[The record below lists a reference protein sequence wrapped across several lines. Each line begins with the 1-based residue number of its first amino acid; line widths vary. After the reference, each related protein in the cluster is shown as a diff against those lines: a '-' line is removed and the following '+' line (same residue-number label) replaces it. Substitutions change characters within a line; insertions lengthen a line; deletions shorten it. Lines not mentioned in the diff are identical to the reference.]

1 MTATKLLGSNIM
13 SHPLLNAPE
22 TGRAL
27 QAALRKILKGIARLV
42 LRFGLS
48 YEEFDELAKQA
59 FIEVTEQELA
69 LPGRKQTDSRIA
81 VVTGL
86 SRKEVKRLRT
96 LEPDTTECITP
107 IQYNRAAKVL
117 NGWLRNREYQD
128 PAGSPLILPI
138 EGKDLSFTTLVRAYG
153 GDIPV
158 RAVLDELVRI
168 GAVLRQDDGKVRVIH
183 QAYVSTG
190 DLADKLTILGTDVML
205 LMDTISHNLDS
216 DADHAYLQLKL
227 SYDNLPQEAIPL
239 LQRIA
244 AEDGRVLL
252 QQLNRW
258 FADKDRD
265 TNPSAEQGN
274 GRYYAGVGIYFFC
287 RDLDKNS

>member
-1 MTATKLLGSNIM
+1 M
-13 SHPLLNAPE
+13 SHAILNAPE
-22 TGRAL
+22 ATKAL
-27 QAALRKILKGIARLV
+27 QAALRKILKGVARLV

-59 FIEVTEQELA
+59 FIEVSEQELA

-86 SRKEVKRLRT
+86 SRKEVKRLRAV
-96 LEPDTTECITP
+96 EKDTTEHTTP
-107 IQYNRAAKVL
+107 VQYNRAARVL
-117 NGWLRNREYQD
+117 NGWLRHRDYQD
-128 PAGSPLILPI
+128 PAGSPLVLPI
-138 EGKDLSFTTLVRAYG
+138 EGDKPSFTSLVRAHG

-168 GAVLRQDDGKVRVIH
+168 GSVVRQDDGNVRVVH
-183 QAYVSTG
+183 QAYVVAG
-190 DLADKLTILGTDVML
+190 DIADKLAILGTDVML

-216 DADHAYLQLKL
+216 DSEKAYLQLKL

-239 LQRIA
+239 LQRIS
-244 AEDGRVLL
+244 AEDGRILL

-265 TNPSAEQGN
+265 TNPEAFQGE

-287 RDLDKNS
+287 RDLDKSSS

>member
-1 MTATKLLGSNIM
+1 M

-27 QAALRKILKGIARLV
+27 QTALRKILKGIARLV

-86 SRKEVKRLRT
+86 SRKEVKRLRS
-96 LEPDTTECITP
+96 LERDTTEHITP

-128 PAGSPLILPI
+128 PAGSPLVLSI
-138 EGKDLSFTTLVRAYG
+138 EGQEPSFTTLVRAYG

-168 GAVLRQDDGKVRVIH
+168 GAVLRQDDGKVRIIH

-190 DLADKLTILGTDVML
+190 DLADKLAILGTDVML

-216 DADHAYLQLKL
+216 DAENAYLQLKL
-227 SYDNLPQEAIPL
+227 SYDNLPQEVIPL
-239 LQRIA
+239 LQRIS

-265 TNPSAEQGN
+265 TNPSAEQGH

-287 RDLDKNS
+287 RDLDKNV